1 MLLHLDTSWLMMT
14 VATVAAF
21 GFFFGSAL
29 DVIMKDDGFG
39 STGNSLLFTLGFFVA
54 VMVANEHGISLR
66 DLRLAV
72 AWGLSGA
79 FAFISVMAV
88 IKAGL
93 ARL

>member
-1 MLLHLDTSWLMMT
+1 MLLHLDSTWLLFAVMA
-14 VATVAAF
+14 VAVF

-29 DVIMKDDGFG
+29 DAIMQEDGFG
-39 STGNSLLFTLGFFVA
+39 STGNTLIFTLGFFIA
-54 VMVANEHGISLR
+54 VMVANEHGITFR
-66 DLRLAV
+66 DIRLAV

-79 FAFISVMAV
+79 FVCISVMAL